1 MSIIYIEIEV
11 CVCVC
16 VMYVMP
22 AASLSLYAAI

>member
-1 MSIIYIEIEV
+1 VSIIYIEIEV